1 MSAEASMAV
10 AAQVVRAAVDA
21 ARNVWDEARARHPAG
36 TKLMRVIDL
45 AAMAQHFDVMPAEGL
60 HGIDLDGCTLIM
72 PALARNE
79 EERLLILQ
87 VYDRL
92 WFETPDR

>member
-1 MSAEASMAV
+1 MT
-10 AAQVVRAAVDA
+10 QR
-21 ARNVWDEARARHPAG
+21 
-36 TKLMRVIDL
+36 
-45 AAMAQHFDVMPAEGL
+45 FDVLPAEGL
-60 HGIDLDGCTLIM
+60 YGGDYLDGCTLIM

-92 WFETPDR
+92 WFESPDR